1 MERTVIAAA
10 RVAGFV
16 FLGGGVLAALF
27 GLMVTMNPFSVVQ
40 AYSPLA
46 IGAVLLIA
54 AAVAKRRTLGDGL
67 LALAVGLIVTGV
79 LQSGG
84 GVVLFRWSP
93 LPSALLLGGLAALAA
108 WLVVRR
114 APTPSA

>member
-1 MERTVIAAA
+1 MERTIIAAA
-10 RVAGFV
+10 RAAGFV

-27 GLMVTMNPFSVVQ
+27 GLMITMNPFSVVQ
-40 AYSPLA
+40 AYPPLA
-46 IGAVLLIA
+46 TGAVLLIA

-67 LALAVGLIVTGV
+67 LTLAVGLIVAGV
-79 LQSGG
+79 LETAGKWAVIMWG
-84 GVVLFRWSP
+84 P
-93 LPSALLLGGLAALAA
+93 TPSALLLGGLAALAA